1 MYLLDTN
8 ILIWVLRENK
18 IYVDVYRE
26 LKRASTLYISTI
38 TIAEIYKNVYPAE
51 LIGTEEVLS
60 EFEVWDVTVSIAK
73 QGGLYWQ
80 QYSKNI
86 SKLNI
91 LDCLIAATA
100 KEHDLTLLTLNTR
113 HFPMKDIRVM
123 SPLDEKKY

>member
-26 LKRASTLYISTI
+26 LKRASTLFISTI
-38 TIAEIYKNVYPAE
+38 TIAEIYKNVYPTE

-80 QYSKNI
+80 QYCKNI
-86 SKLNI
+86 AKLNI

-100 KEHDLTLLTLNTR
+100 KEHDLTLVTLNTR
-113 HFPMKDIRVM
+113 HFPMKDIKVIN
-123 SPLDEKKY
+123 PLNKK

>member
-26 LKRASTLYISTI
+26 LKRASTLFISTI
-38 TIAEIYKNVYPAE
+38 TIAEIYKNVYPTE

-73 QGGLYWQ
+73 LGGLYWQ
-80 QYSKNI
+80 QYCKNI
-86 SKLNI
+86 AKLNI

-100 KEHDLTLLTLNTR
+100 KEHDLTLVTLNTR
-113 HFPMKDIRVM
+113 HFPMKDIKVIN
-123 SPLDEKKY
+123 PLNKK

>member
-8 ILIWVLRENK
+8 ILVWVLRENK

-51 LIGTEEVLS
+51 LVGTEEVLS
-60 EFEVWDVTVSIAK
+60 EFEVWDITAPIAK

-86 SKLNI
+86 SNLNI

-100 KEHDLTLLTLNTR
+100 KEYSLVLVTLNTR
-113 HFPMKDIRVM
+113 HFPMNDIAILN
-123 SPLDEKKY
+123 PLKKS

>member
-26 LKRASTLYISTI
+26 LKRASALYISTI
-38 TIAEIYKNVYPAE
+38 TIAEIYKNVFPAE

-60 EFEVWDVTVSIAK
+60 EFEVWDITVPIAK

-80 QYSKNI
+80 QYNKNI

-100 KEHDLTLLTLNTR
+100 KEHDLTLVTLNTR
-113 HFPMKDIRVM
+113 HFPMKDIKVI
-123 SPLDEKKY
+123 SPLEEE